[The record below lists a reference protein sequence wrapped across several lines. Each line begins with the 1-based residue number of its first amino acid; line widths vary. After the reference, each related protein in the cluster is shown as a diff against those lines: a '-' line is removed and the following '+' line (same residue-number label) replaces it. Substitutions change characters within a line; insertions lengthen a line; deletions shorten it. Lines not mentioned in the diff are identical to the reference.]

1 MSKQTEALKLALDV
15 LQTNYGYSRKTIE
28 ALTAIEEALAQFG
41 DSVEQEPVVFYRCKN
56 CDHAYET
63 TPPTSC
69 DCLSAAGFE
78 RVEYYTAPQRKEW
91 VGLAAADMRD
101 ITLIC
106 IDKVN
111 VMFMTEDKLKELN
124 A

>member
-1 MSKQTEALKLALDV
+1 MTKDEALKLALLALMEHGTAYLGHSKEYQQAV
-15 LQTNYGYSRKTIE
+15 IE
-28 ALTAIEEALAQFG
+28 SKEALAQP
-41 DSVEQEPVVFYRCKN
+41 EQEPVVFYRCKN
-56 CDHAYET
+56 CEHAYET